1 MTASEGLVLAFV
13 VNAALQATVVAL
25 AAMAAAAAARPA
37 PAAVRQAIWMLAL
50 ALALAIPL
58 RSTLVTMR
66 TPPPPPPSIALP
78 VSEAGPIAATKPA
91 PVSHAVS
98 APAPRLV
105 LSRGVARALV
115 AAYLLALVLRVVS
128 LLRGWARAR
137 RLSAEEATAL
147 PPAWARRAQ
156 RCASALGV
164 SPAPIVVSWRVEGP
178 ATVGA
183 MRPVIVL
190 PRRLLDAASP
200 AMAAAMLCHE
210 MAHVRRRDYAWNLAC
225 EVLAL
230 PLAFHPA
237 AALIRRKIRKTREQ
251 ACDELAA
258 AVLGATGYARALV
271 ALGRSVESGA
281 PAAYAVG
288 MLDHSFE
295 ERVMRLLGSRSSLG
309 AVRSGALLAASGL
322 VLALGA
328 GMASAATATVA
339 VAEQAAS
346 APSSDDAAAALLA
359 RDGDAEPGPGE
370 YVYAGG
376 AKRDPFMD
384 LRVHT
389 GKPTNVHDP
398 RAFLIQEVAL
408 RGVVSGPKG
417 WTAMVLGPDGR
428 TYFVSAG
435 QVFYDATLTAVDAS
449 GMTVQ
454 QHLRDPLAPV
464 RVRELRIALHPD
476 RD

>member
-25 AAMAAAAAARPA
+25 AAMAAAVAARQA

-58 RSTLVTMR
+58 RSTLVTVR
-66 TPPPPPPSIALP
+66 TPPPPPSMALP
-78 VSEAGPIAATKPA
+78 VSEAGPIATRKPA
-91 PVSHAVS
+91 PVDHAVS
-98 APAPRLV
+98 APARRLV

-115 AAYLLALVLRVVS
+115 GAYLLVLVLRVIS

-137 RLSAEEATAL
+137 RLRAEEATAL
-147 PPAWARRAQ
+147 PTAWARRAQ
-156 RCASALGV
+156 RCARALGV
-164 SPAPIVVSWRVEGP
+164 STAPIVVSWRVEGP

-183 MRPVIVL
+183 LRPVIVL

-237 AALIRRKIRKTREQ
+237 AALIRRKIRETREQ

-258 AVLGATGYARALV
+258 AVLGAKGYARALV

-288 MLDHSFE
+288 MVDDSFE
-295 ERVMRLLGSRSSLG
+295 ERVMRLLGSPSSLG
-309 AVRSGALLAASGL
+309 AVPSGALLAASGL

-328 GMASAATATVA
+328 GMASAATVA
-339 VAEQAAS
+339 VAGPAAS
-346 APSSDDAAAALLA
+346 ARSSDDAAAALA
-359 RDGDAEPGPGE
+359 RHGEAEPRPGE

-389 GKPTNVHDP
+389 DKPTNVHDP

-435 QVFYDATLTAVDAS
+435 QVFYDATLTAVDAG

-454 QHLRDPLAPV
+454 QQVRDPLAPA
-464 RVRELRIALHPD
+464 RVRDLRIALHPD

>member
-25 AAMAAAAAARPA
+25 AAMAAAVAARRA

-58 RSTLVTMR
+58 RSTLLTVR
-66 TPPPPPPSIALP
+66 TLRPPPPIALP
-78 VSEAGPIAATKPA
+78 RAEARPIAATEPA
-91 PVSHAVS
+91 PSGHAVS
-98 APAPRLV
+98 APVRRLV
-105 LSRGVARALV
+105 LSRGVGRALV
-115 AAYLLALVLRVVS
+115 GGYLLVLGLRMVS
-128 LLRGWARAR
+128 LRRGWARVR
-137 RLSAEEATAL
+137 RLRAEEAIAL
-147 PPAWARRAQ
+147 PSGWARRAQ
-156 RCASALGV
+156 RCARALGV
-164 SPAPIVVSWRVEGP
+164 STAPIVVSWRVEGP

-183 MRPVIVL
+183 LRPVIVL

-237 AALIRRKIRKTREQ
+237 AALIRRRIRETREQ

-258 AVLGATGYARALV
+258 AVLGAKGYARALV
-271 ALGRSVESGA
+271 ALGRSVENGT

-295 ERVMRLLGSRSSLG
+295 ERVMRLLSSRSSLG
-309 AVRSGALLAASGL
+309 AVPSGALLAASGL

-328 GMASAATATVA
+328 GLASAATVA
-339 VAEQAAS
+339 VAESPAS
-346 APSSDDAAAALLA
+346 ARSSSDHEAAAALA
-359 RDGDAEPGPGE
+359 RHAEAEPRPGE
-370 YVYAGG
+370 YVYPAG
-376 AKRDPFMD
+376 AKRDPFLD

-389 GKPTNVHDP
+389 ERPTNVHDP

-435 QVFYDATLTAVDAS
+435 QVFYDGTLTAVDAG

-454 QHLRDPLAPV
+454 QQVRDPLAPA
-464 RVRELRIALHPD
+464 RVRDLRIALHPD

>member
-25 AAMAAAAAARPA
+25 AAMAAAVAARQA

-50 ALALAIPL
+50 ALAVAIPL
-58 RSTLVTMR
+58 RSTLVTVR
-66 TPPPPPPSIALP
+66 TPPPSPSIALP
-78 VSEAGPIAATKPA
+78 ASEAGPIAATKPA
-91 PVSHAVS
+91 PVGHAVS
-98 APAPRLV
+98 APARRLV
-105 LSRGVARALV
+105 LSRGVGRALV
-115 AAYLLALVLRVVS
+115 GAYLLVLVLRVVS

-137 RLSAEEATAL
+137 RLCAEEATAL

-156 RCASALGV
+156 RCAGALGV
-164 SPAPIVVSWRVEGP
+164 SSAPIVVSWRVEGP

-183 MRPVIVL
+183 LRPVIVL
-190 PRRLLDAASP
+190 PRRLLDATSP

-237 AALIRRKIRKTREQ
+237 AALIRRKIRETREQ

-258 AVLGATGYARALV
+258 AVLGAKGYARALV

-288 MLDHSFE
+288 MLDRSFE

-309 AVRSGALLAASGL
+309 AVQSGALLAASGL

-328 GMASAATATVA
+328 GMASAATVA
-339 VAEQAAS
+339 VGVAEQAAS
-346 APSSDDAAAALLA
+346 ARSSDDIAAALA
-359 RDGDAEPGPGE
+359 RHGEAEPRPGE
-370 YVYAGG
+370 YVYASG

-389 GKPTNVHDP
+389 DKPTNVHDP
-398 RAFLIQEVAL
+398 RAFLVQEVAL
-408 RGVVSGPKG
+408 RGVVRGPKG

-435 QVFYDATLTAVDAS
+435 QAFFDATLTAVDVG

-454 QHLRDPLAPV
+454 QQVRDPLAPA
-464 RVRELRIALHPD
+464 RVRDLRIALHPD

>member
-25 AAMAAAAAARPA
+25 AAMAAAVAARQA

-58 RSTLVTMR
+58 RSTLVTVR
-66 TPPPPPPSIALP
+66 TPPPPPSIALP

-91 PVSHAVS
+91 PVGHAVS

-115 AAYLLALVLRVVS
+115 VAYLLVLVLRVFS
-128 LLRGWARAR
+128 LRRGWARAR
-137 RLSAEEATAL
+137 RLRAEEDAAL

-156 RCASALGV
+156 RCAHALGV
-164 SPAPIVVSWRVEGP
+164 STAPIVVSWRVEGP

-183 MRPVIVL
+183 LRPVIVL

-237 AALIRRKIRKTREQ
+237 AALIRRKIRETREQ

-258 AVLGATGYARALV
+258 AVLGAKGYARALV

-288 MLDHSFE
+288 MVDHSFE

-346 APSSDDAAAALLA
+346 ARSSAAAGALA
-359 RDGDAEPGPGE
+359 RYGDAEPRPGE
-370 YVYAGG
+370 YVYAAG
-376 AKRDPFMD
+376 ANRDPFMD

-389 GKPTNVHDP
+389 DKPTNVHDP

-408 RGVVSGPKG
+408 RGVVRGPKG
-417 WTAMVLGPDGR
+417 WTALVLGPDGR

-435 QVFYDATLTAVDAS
+435 QAFYDATLTAVDVG
-449 GMTVQ
+449 GMTVRQ
-454 QHLRDPLAPV
+454 QVRDPLAPT
-464 RVRELRIALHPD
+464 RVRDLRIALHPD

>member
-25 AAMAAAAAARPA
+25 AAMAAAVAARQA

-50 ALALAIPL
+50 ALAVAIPL
-58 RSTLVTMR
+58 RSTLVTVR
-66 TPPPPPPSIALP
+66 TPPPPPSIAWP
-78 VSEAGPIAATKPA
+78 VSEAGPIAATKPD
-91 PVSHAVS
+91 PVGQAVS
-98 APAPRLV
+98 APAHRLV

-115 AAYLLALVLRVVS
+115 GAYLLVLVLRVIS

-137 RLSAEEATAL
+137 RLRAEEATAL
-147 PPAWARRAQ
+147 PTAWARRAQ
-156 RCASALGV
+156 RCARALGV
-164 SPAPIVVSWRVEGP
+164 STAPIVVSWRVEGP

-183 MRPVIVL
+183 LRPVIVL

-237 AALIRRKIRKTREQ
+237 AALIRRKIRETREQ

-258 AVLGATGYARALV
+258 AVLGAKGYARALV

-281 PAAYAVG
+281 PEAYAVG

-309 AVRSGALLAASGL
+309 AGPSGALLAASGL

-328 GMASAATATVA
+328 GMASAATVA
-339 VAEQAAS
+339 VAGPAAS
-346 APSSDDAAAALLA
+346 ARSSDDAAAALA
-359 RDGDAEPGPGE
+359 RHGEAEPRPGE
-370 YVYAGG
+370 YVYASG

-389 GKPTNVHDP
+389 DKPTNVHDP

-435 QVFYDATLTAVDAS
+435 QAFFDATLTAVDVG

-454 QHLRDPLAPV
+454 QQVRDPLAPA
-464 RVRELRIALHPD
+464 RVRDLRIALHPD

>member
-25 AAMAAAAAARPA
+25 AAMAAAVAARQA
-37 PAAVRQAIWMLAL
+37 PAAVRQAIWMVAL

-58 RSTLVTMR
+58 RSTLVTVR
-66 TPPPPPPSIALP
+66 TPPPPPSIALP

-91 PVSHAVS
+91 PVGHAVS
-98 APAPRLV
+98 APARRLV

-115 AAYLLALVLRVVS
+115 GAYLLVLVLRVVS

-137 RLSAEEATAL
+137 RLRAEEATAL
-147 PPAWARRAQ
+147 PPAWAGRAQ
-156 RCASALGV
+156 RCARALGV
-164 SPAPIVVSWRVEGP
+164 STAPIVISWRVEGP

-183 MRPVIVL
+183 LRPVIVL

-237 AALIRRKIRKTREQ
+237 AALIRRKIRETREQ

-258 AVLGATGYARALV
+258 AVLGAKGYARALV

-295 ERVMRLLGSRSSLG
+295 ERVMRLLGARSPLGAFRSS
-309 AVRSGALLAASGL
+309 VLLAASGL
-322 VLALGA
+322 ILALGA
-328 GMASAATATVA
+328 GMASAATVA

-346 APSSDDAAAALLA
+346 ARSSDDAAAALA
-359 RDGDAEPGPGE
+359 RHGDAEPRPGE

-389 GKPTNVHDP
+389 DKPTNVHDP

-408 RGVVSGPKG
+408 RGVVRGPKG

-428 TYFVSAG
+428 SYFVSAG
-435 QVFYDATLTAVDAS
+435 QVFYDATLTAVDVG

-454 QHLRDPLAPV
+454 QRVRDPLAPA
-464 RVRELRIALHPD
+464 RVRDLRIALHPD

>member
-25 AAMAAAAAARPA
+25 AAIAAAVAARQA

-50 ALALAIPL
+50 ALALAVPL
-58 RSTLVTMR
+58 RSTLVTVR
-66 TPPPPPPSIALP
+66 TPPPPPTIALP
-78 VSEAGPIAATKPA
+78 VSEAGPIATTKPA
-91 PVSHAVS
+91 PVDHAVS
-98 APAPRLV
+98 APARRLV

-115 AAYLLALVLRVVS
+115 GAYLLVLVLRVIS

-137 RLSAEEATAL
+137 RLRAEEATAL
-147 PPAWARRAQ
+147 PTAWARRAQ
-156 RCASALGV
+156 RCARALGV
-164 SPAPIVVSWRVEGP
+164 STAPIVVSWRVEGP

-183 MRPVIVL
+183 LRPVIVL

-237 AALIRRKIRKTREQ
+237 AALIRRKIRETREQ

-258 AVLGATGYARALV
+258 AVLGAKGYARALV

-309 AVRSGALLAASGL
+309 AGPSGALLAASGL

-328 GMASAATATVA
+328 GMASAATVA
-339 VAEQAAS
+339 VAGPAAS
-346 APSSDDAAAALLA
+346 ARSSDDDAAALA
-359 RDGDAEPGPGE
+359 RHGEAEPRPGE
-370 YVYAGG
+370 YIYAGG

-389 GKPTNVHDP
+389 DKPTNVHDP

-435 QVFYDATLTAVDAS
+435 QVFYDATLTAVDAG

-454 QHLRDPLAPV
+454 QQVRDPLAPA
-464 RVRELRIALHPD
+464 RVRDLRIALHPD

>member
-25 AAMAAAAAARPA
+25 AAMAAAVAARQA

-58 RSTLVTMR
+58 RSTLVMVR
-66 TPPPPPPSIALP
+66 TPPPPPSIALP

-91 PVSHAVS
+91 PLGHAVS
-98 APAPRLV
+98 APVRRLV

-115 AAYLLALVLRVVS
+115 GAYLLVLVLRVVS

-137 RLSAEEATAL
+137 RLREEEATAL

-156 RCASALGV
+156 RCAHALGV
-164 SPAPIVVSWRVEGP
+164 STAPIVVSWRVEGP

-183 MRPVIVL
+183 LRPVIVL

-200 AMAAAMLCHE
+200 AMAVAMLCHE

-237 AALIRRKIRKTREQ
+237 AALIRRHIREAREQ

-258 AVLGATGYARALV
+258 AVLGAKGYARALV

-288 MLDHSFE
+288 MVDHSFE
-295 ERVMRLLGSRSSLG
+295 ERVMRLLASRSSLG
-309 AVRSGALLAASGL
+309 AVPSGALLAASGL

-339 VAEQAAS
+339 VAEPAAS
-346 APSSDDAAAALLA
+346 ARSSAAAGALA
-359 RDGDAEPGPGE
+359 RYGDAEPRPGE
-370 YVYAGG
+370 YVYAAG
-376 AKRDPFMD
+376 ANRDPFMD
-384 LRVHT
+384 LRVHPD
-389 GKPTNVHDP
+389 KPTNVHDP

-408 RGVVSGPKG
+408 RGVVRGPKG
-417 WTAMVLGPDGR
+417 WTALVLGPDGR

-435 QVFYDATLTAVDAS
+435 QAFYDATLTAVDVG
-449 GMTVQ
+449 GMTVRQ
-454 QHLRDPLAPV
+454 QVRDPLAPP
-464 RVRELRIALHPD
+464 RVRDLRIALHPD

>member
-13 VNAALQATVVAL
+13 VNAALQVTVVAL
-25 AAMAAAAAARPA
+25 AAMAAAVAARQA

-58 RSTLVTMR
+58 RSTLVTVR
-66 TPPPPPPSIALP
+66 TPPKPPSIALP

-91 PVSHAVS
+91 PVGHAVS
-98 APAPRLV
+98 APARRLV

-115 AAYLLALVLRVVS
+115 GAYLLVLVLRVVS

-137 RLSAEEATAL
+137 RLRAEEATAL

-156 RCASALGV
+156 RCAGALGV
-164 SPAPIVVSWRVEGP
+164 STAPIVVSWRVEGP

-183 MRPVIVL
+183 LRPVIVL

-237 AALIRRKIRKTREQ
+237 AALIRRKIRETREQ

-258 AVLGATGYARALV
+258 AVLGAKGYARALV

-309 AVRSGALLAASGL
+309 AAPSGALLAASGL

-328 GMASAATATVA
+328 GIASAATVA

-346 APSSDDAAAALLA
+346 ARSSEDIAAAA
-359 RDGDAEPGPGE
+359 
-370 YVYAGG
+370 G
-376 AKRDPFMD
+376 ATR
-384 LRVHT
+384 R
-389 GKPTNVHDP
+389 
-398 RAFLIQEVAL
+398 R
-408 RGVVSGPKG
+408 RG
-417 WTAMVLGPDGR
+417 
-428 TYFVSAG
+428 
-435 QVFYDATLTAVDAS
+435 AS
-449 GMTVQ
+449 G
-454 QHLRDPLAPV
+454 
-464 RVRELRIALHPD
+464 RIRLCRRRQARSLHGPARPHRQAD
-476 RD
+476 KRP

>member
-1 MTASEGLVLAFV
+1 MTASEGLLLAFV
-13 VNAALQATVVAL
+13 VNAVLQVTVVAL
-25 AAMAAAAAARPA
+25 AAMAAAVAARQT

-58 RSTLVTMR
+58 RSTLVTVR
-66 TPPPPPPSIALP
+66 TPPPPPSIALP

-91 PVSHAVS
+91 PVGHAVS
-98 APAPRLV
+98 APARRLV

-115 AAYLLALVLRVVS
+115 GAYLLVLVLRVVS

-137 RLSAEEATAL
+137 RLRAEEATAL

-156 RCASALGV
+156 RCAGALGV
-164 SPAPIVVSWRVEGP
+164 SAPIVVSWRVEGP

-183 MRPVIVL
+183 LRPVIVL

-237 AALIRRKIRKTREQ
+237 AALIRRKIRETREQ

-258 AVLGATGYARALV
+258 AVLGAKGYARALV

-309 AVRSGALLAASGL
+309 AVPSGALLAASGL

-328 GMASAATATVA
+328 GMASAATVA

-346 APSSDDAAAALLA
+346 TRSSDDAAAALA
-359 RDGDAEPGPGE
+359 RHGDAEPRPGE

-384 LRVHT
+384 LRVHAD
-389 GKPTNVHDP
+389 KPTNVHDP

-408 RGVVSGPKG
+408 RGVVRGPKG

-428 TYFVSAG
+428 SYFVSAG
-435 QVFYDATLTAVDAS
+435 QVFYDATLTAVDVG

-454 QHLRDPLAPV
+454 QQVRDPLAPA
-464 RVRELRIALHPD
+464 RVRDLRIALHPD

>member
-25 AAMAAAAAARPA
+25 AAMAAAVAARQA

-58 RSTLVTMR
+58 RSTLVMVR
-66 TPPPPPPSIALP
+66 TPPPPPSIALP

-91 PVSHAVS
+91 PLGHAVS
-98 APAPRLV
+98 APVRRLV

-115 AAYLLALVLRVVS
+115 GAYLLVLVLRVVS

-137 RLSAEEATAL
+137 RLREEEATAL

-156 RCASALGV
+156 RCAHALGV
-164 SPAPIVVSWRVEGP
+164 STAPIVVSWRVEGP

-183 MRPVIVL
+183 LRPVIVL

-200 AMAAAMLCHE
+200 AMAVAMLCHE

-237 AALIRRKIRKTREQ
+237 AALIRRKIRETREQ

-258 AVLGATGYARALV
+258 AVLGAKGYARALV

-288 MLDHSFE
+288 MVDHSFE
-295 ERVMRLLGSRSSLG
+295 ERVMRLLASRSSLG
-309 AVRSGALLAASGL
+309 AVPSGALLAASGL

-339 VAEQAAS
+339 VAEPAAS
-346 APSSDDAAAALLA
+346 ARSSAAAGALA
-359 RDGDAEPGPGE
+359 RYGDAEPRPGE
-370 YVYAGG
+370 YVYAAG
-376 AKRDPFMD
+376 ANRDPFMD
-384 LRVHT
+384 LRVHPD
-389 GKPTNVHDP
+389 KPTNVHDP

-408 RGVVSGPKG
+408 RGVVRGPKG
-417 WTAMVLGPDGR
+417 WTALVLGPDGR

-435 QVFYDATLTAVDAS
+435 QAFYDATLTAVDVG
-449 GMTVQ
+449 GMTVRQ
-454 QHLRDPLAPV
+454 QVRDPLAPP
-464 RVRELRIALHPD
+464 RVRDLRIALHPD

>member
-1 MTASEGLVLAFV
+1 G
-13 VNAALQATVVAL
+13 
-25 AAMAAAAAARPA
+25 
-37 PAAVRQAIWMLAL
+37 
-50 ALALAIPL
+50 
-58 RSTLVTMR
+58 
-66 TPPPPPPSIALP
+66 
-78 VSEAGPIAATKPA
+78 
-91 PVSHAVS
+91 HAVS

-115 AAYLLALVLRVVS
+115 GAYLLVLVLRVVS

-137 RLSAEEATAL
+137 RLRAEEATAL

-156 RCASALGV
+156 RCAGALGV
-164 SPAPIVVSWRVEGP
+164 SSAPIVVSWRVEGP

-183 MRPVIVL
+183 LRPVIVL

-237 AALIRRKIRKTREQ
+237 AALIRRKIRETREQ

-258 AVLGATGYARALV
+258 AVLGAKGYARALV

-309 AVRSGALLAASGL
+309 AGPSGALLAASGL

-328 GMASAATATVA
+328 GMASAATV
-339 VAEQAAS
+339 
-346 APSSDDAAAALLA
+346 AAAGPA
-359 RDGDAEPGPGE
+359 RHGEAEPRPGE
-370 YVYAGG
+370 YIYAGG

-389 GKPTNVHDP
+389 DKPTNVHDP

-435 QVFYDATLTAVDAS
+435 QVFYDATLTAVDVG

-454 QHLRDPLAPV
+454 QRVRDPLAPA
-464 RVRELRIALHPD
+464 RVRDLRIALHPD

>member
-25 AAMAAAAAARPA
+25 AAMAAAVAARQA

-58 RSTLVTMR
+58 RSTLVMVR
-66 TPPPPPPSIALP
+66 TPPPPPSIALP

-91 PVSHAVS
+91 PVGHAVS
-98 APAPRLV
+98 APARRLV

-115 AAYLLALVLRVVS
+115 GAYLLVLVLRVVS

-137 RLSAEEATAL
+137 RLREEEATAL

-156 RCASALGV
+156 RCAHALGV
-164 SPAPIVVSWRVEGP
+164 STAPIVVSWRVEGP

-183 MRPVIVL
+183 LRPVIVL

-200 AMAAAMLCHE
+200 AMAVAMLCHE

-237 AALIRRKIRKTREQ
+237 AALIRRKIRETREQ

-258 AVLGATGYARALV
+258 AVLGAKGYARALV

-288 MLDHSFE
+288 MVDHSFE
-295 ERVMRLLGSRSSLG
+295 ERVMRLLASRSSLG
-309 AVRSGALLAASGL
+309 AVPSGALLAASGL

-339 VAEQAAS
+339 VAEPAAS
-346 APSSDDAAAALLA
+346 ARSSAAAGALA
-359 RDGDAEPGPGE
+359 RYGDAEPRPGE
-370 YVYAGG
+370 YVYAAG
-376 AKRDPFMD
+376 ANRDPFMD
-384 LRVHT
+384 LRVHPD
-389 GKPTNVHDP
+389 KPTNVHDP

-408 RGVVSGPKG
+408 RGVVRGPKG
-417 WTAMVLGPDGR
+417 WTALVLGPDGR

-435 QVFYDATLTAVDAS
+435 QAFYDATLTAVDVG
-449 GMTVQ
+449 GMTVRQ
-454 QHLRDPLAPV
+454 QVRDPLAPP
-464 RVRELRIALHPD
+464 RVRDLRIALHPD

>member
-1 MTASEGLVLAFV
+1 MTASEGLVLTFV

-25 AAMAAAAAARPA
+25 AAMAAAFAARQA

-58 RSTLVTMR
+58 RSTLVTVR

-78 VSEAGPIAATKPA
+78 VPEAGPIAATKPA
-91 PVSHAVS
+91 PVGHAVS
-98 APAPRLV
+98 APARRLV
-105 LSRGVARALV
+105 LSRGVGRALV
-115 AAYLLALVLRVVS
+115 GAYLLVLVLRVVS

-137 RLSAEEATAL
+137 RLRAEEATAL
-147 PPAWARRAQ
+147 PPAWARRAR
-156 RCASALGV
+156 RCAGALGV
-164 SPAPIVVSWRVEGP
+164 STAPIVVSWRVEGP

-183 MRPVIVL
+183 LRPVIVL

-237 AALIRRKIRKTREQ
+237 AAVIRRKIRETREQ

-258 AVLGATGYARALV
+258 AVLGAKGYARALV

-288 MLDHSFE
+288 MFDHSFE

-309 AVRSGALLAASGL
+309 AVSSGALLAASGL

-328 GMASAATATVA
+328 GMASAATVA
-339 VAEQAAS
+339 VAEKAAS
-346 APSSDDAAAALLA
+346 ARSSDDAAALLA
-359 RDGDAEPGPGE
+359 RHDDAEPRPGE
-370 YVYAGG
+370 YVYAAG
-376 AKRDPFMD
+376 ANRDPFMD

-389 GKPTNVHDP
+389 DKPTNVHDP

-408 RGVVSGPKG
+408 RGVVRGPKG

-428 TYFVSAG
+428 TYFVSAV
-435 QVFYDATLTAVDAS
+435 QAFYDATLTAVDVG

-454 QHLRDPLAPV
+454 QQVRDPLAPP
-464 RVRELRIALHPD
+464 RVRDLRIALHPD

>member
-25 AAMAAAAAARPA
+25 AAMAAAVAARQA

-50 ALALAIPL
+50 ALAVAIPL
-58 RSTLVTMR
+58 RSTLVTVR
-66 TPPPPPPSIALP
+66 TPPPPPSIAWP
-78 VSEAGPIAATKPA
+78 ASEAGPIAATKPA
-91 PVSHAVS
+91 PVGHAVS
-98 APAPRLV
+98 APARRLV
-105 LSRGVARALV
+105 LSRGVGRALV
-115 AAYLLALVLRVVS
+115 GAYLLVLVLRVVS

-137 RLSAEEATAL
+137 RLCAEEATAL

-156 RCASALGV
+156 RCAGALGV
-164 SPAPIVVSWRVEGP
+164 SSAPIVVSWRVEGP

-183 MRPVIVL
+183 LRPVIVL
-190 PRRLLDAASP
+190 PRRLLDATSP

-237 AALIRRKIRKTREQ
+237 AALIRRRIRETREQ

-258 AVLGATGYARALV
+258 AVLGAKGYARALV

-288 MLDHSFE
+288 MFDHSFE

-309 AVRSGALLAASGL
+309 AVPSGALLAASGL

-328 GMASAATATVA
+328 GMASAATVA
-339 VAEQAAS
+339 VAEPAAS
-346 APSSDDAAAALLA
+346 ARSSDEYAAAAALA
-359 RDGDAEPGPGE
+359 RHDDAESRPGE
-370 YVYAGG
+370 YVYAAG
-376 AKRDPFMD
+376 ANRDPFMD

-389 GKPTNVHDP
+389 DKPTNVHDP

-408 RGVVSGPKG
+408 RGVVRGPKG

-435 QVFYDATLTAVDAS
+435 QAFYDATLTAVDVG

-454 QHLRDPLAPV
+454 QQVRDPLAPP
-464 RVRELRIALHPD
+464 RVRDLRIALHPD

>member
-25 AAMAAAAAARPA
+25 AAMAAAVAARQA

-50 ALALAIPL
+50 ALALAVPL
-58 RSTLVTMR
+58 RSTLVTVR
-66 TPPPPPPSIALP
+66 TPPPPPPFLALP

-91 PVSHAVS
+91 PVGHAVS
-98 APAPRLV
+98 APARRLV
-105 LSRGVARALV
+105 LSRGVARTLV
-115 AAYLLALVLRVVS
+115 GAYLLVLVLRVIS

-137 RLSAEEATAL
+137 RLRAEEATAL
-147 PPAWARRAQ
+147 PTAWARRAQ
-156 RCASALGV
+156 RCARALGV
-164 SPAPIVVSWRVEGP
+164 STAPIVVSWRVEGP

-183 MRPVIVL
+183 LRPVIVL

-237 AALIRRKIRKTREQ
+237 AALIRRKIRETREQ

-258 AVLGATGYARALV
+258 AVLGAKGYARALV

-309 AVRSGALLAASGL
+309 AVPSGALLAASGL

-339 VAEQAAS
+339 VAEPAAS
-346 APSSDDAAAALLA
+346 ARSSDDDAAALA
-359 RDGDAEPGPGE
+359 RHGEAEPRPGE

-389 GKPTNVHDP
+389 DKPTNVHDP

-435 QVFYDATLTAVDAS
+435 QVFYDATLIAVDVG

-454 QHLRDPLAPV
+454 QQVGDPLAPA
-464 RVRELRIALHPD
+464 RVRDLHIALHPD

>member
-13 VNAALQATVVAL
+13 VNAALQAAVVAL
-25 AAMAAAAAARPA
+25 AAMAAAVAARRA

-58 RSTLVTMR
+58 RSTLVTVR
-66 TPPPPPPSIALP
+66 TPSLPPSIPLP
-78 VSEAGPIAATKPA
+78 VSEGGPIATRKSA
-91 PVSHAVS
+91 PVDHAVS
-98 APAPRLV
+98 TPARRLV
-105 LSRGVARALV
+105 LSRGVARGLV
-115 AAYLLALVLRVVS
+115 GAYLLVLVLRVVS

-137 RLSAEEATAL
+137 RLRAEEASTL
-147 PPAWARRAQ
+147 PAAWARRAQ
-156 RCASALGV
+156 RCASALGI
-164 SPAPIVVSWRVEGP
+164 STAPIVVSWRVEGP

-183 MRPVIVL
+183 LRPVIVL

-210 MAHVRRRDYAWNLAC
+210 MAHVRRRDYAWNVAC

-237 AALIRRKIRKTREQ
+237 AALIRRKIRETREQ

-258 AVLGATGYARALV
+258 AVLGAKGYARALV

-309 AVRSGALLAASGL
+309 AVPSGALLAASGL

-328 GMASAATATVA
+328 GMASAATVA
-339 VAEQAAS
+339 VAEPAAS
-346 APSSDDAAAALLA
+346 APSSDDAAVALA
-359 RDGDAEPGPGE
+359 RYGDAEPRPGE

-384 LRVHT
+384 LRVHSD
-389 GKPTNVHDP
+389 KPTNVHDP

-435 QVFYDATLTAVDAS
+435 QVFYDATLTAVDVG
-449 GMTVQ
+449 GMTVHQ
-454 QHLRDPLAPV
+454 QVRDPLAPT
-464 RVRELRIALHPD
+464 RVRDLRIALHPD